1 MAIQTMTSPQTRSE
15 ATATACFKG
24 AAWDCQSHTFMGS
37 PELVTANLA
46 NLPDDLVER
55 RVYMLM
61 IQGDDRAEASV
72 FERFNIEDTNGTVA
86 AWEEDDVQDLITRV
100 TDVLTTNRGVHCPG
114 EQVKA
119 ALASQRDFEISAPAP
134 APKTAAEAFAPVM
147 AAYQNDKFV
156 QATVMVLC

>member
-1 MAIQTMTSPQTRSE
+1 MSTQEMTSPVTRSQ
-15 ATATACFKG
+15 ATMKKCTEF
-24 AAWDCQSHTFMGS
+24 AAWDCQSHTFMGA
-37 PELVTANLA
+37 PELVAENLA
-46 NLPDDLVER
+46 NLPDDMVER

-61 IQGDDRAEASV
+61 LQGDDRAEARV
-72 FERFNIEDTNGTVA
+72 YERFNLEDTDGTVA
-86 AWEEDDVQDLITRV
+86 TWEEDNVADLITLV

-119 ALASQRDFEISAPAP
+119 TLAGERDFEISAPMP
-134 APKTAAEAFAPVM
+134 APKTAAEAFRPVM